1 LTRDDALG
9 DVGACAPQPQ
19 PDVTEDETT
28 GEQALGMG
36 HSDDDTGR
44 VTTQQTEELPDL
56 DPWRQV
62 GWIFHE
68 DGCVA
73 IARQGEV
80 LRSGVLAD

>member
-1 LTRDDALG
+1 
-9 DVGACAPQPQ
+9 
-19 PDVTEDETT
+19 
-28 GEQALGMG
+28 MG